1 MRQSLIAARI
11 GAVWHL
17 LAAARPVFLTGGVAV
32 YTLGVV
38 VAWHE
43 TGNTNPGLLVAGL
56 AVVLLVQLMT
66 DLLNEYW
73 DQEGDVLVTRRT
85 FFSGGSG
92 ALQSGALRPATVYRA
107 ATACGLA
114 GLLLTLALGLRGNLS
129 VVSASVVALA
139 VCGGMFYSQPPA
151 RLVARGLGEVTV
163 AAVVCF
169 LAPALGYSLQ
179 TGGLSMLLVATGL
192 PAMMIVFSMLLAIEL
207 PDYAADV
214 ATGKRNL
221 VVRLGPRRAARLYAV
236 CVVACYVACVA
247 GLRLGVPA
255 PVALLP
261 LLTAPFAV
269 VEIRLVREAGGADLS
284 RAPLMTFLGSALFA
298 AVCLLQIAGYVL

>member
-1 MRQSLIAARI
+1 VRQSLIAARI
-11 GAVWHL
+11 SMMWHL

-32 YTLGVV
+32 YMLGVV

-43 TGNTNPGLLVAGL
+43 TGAAKARPLVAGL
-56 AVVLLVQLMT
+56 AVVLLGQLMT

-73 DQEGDVLVTRRT
+73 DQEGDALITRRT

-92 ALQSGALRPATVYRA
+92 ALQSGALSAATVYRA
-107 ATACGLA
+107 ALACGLA
-114 GLLLTLALGLRGNLS
+114 EILLTLSLGLRGNLS
-129 VVSASVVALA
+129 AVSALVIALA
-139 VCGGMFYSQPPA
+139 VAGGMLYSQPPP

-163 AAVVCF
+163 AGVVCF

-179 TGGLSMLLVATGL
+179 TGGLSILLVATCL
-192 PAMMIVFSMLLAIEL
+192 PAMIIVFAMLLAVEL
-207 PDYAADV
+207 PDFDADV

-221 VVRLGPRRAARLYAV
+221 VVRLGRGRVARLYAV
-236 CVVACYVACVA
+236 AVAACYVASVA

-255 PVALLP
+255 PVALVP
-261 LLTAPFAV
+261 VMTAPFAV
-269 VEIRLVREAGGADLS
+269 VEIRLVREAARGDLA

-298 AVCLLQIAGYVL
+298 ALCLLQIVGYIM